1 MAERLIKSNKL
12 RIGDVSLSYHI
23 KKAATQPEKTII
35 FLHGFP
41 FNKNMWRQ
49 QLSALPDNCTGI
61 ALDIRGHGNSTSGHG
76 FFSIDVF
83 AKDLRAFV
91 KHLNLDNI
99 VICGLSMGGYIAL
112 RCYQLF
118 PERIAGIVLCA
129 TQSKADDDAGK
140 QKRFDS
146 IQAVLSHG
154 RRPFAI
160 GFVEKVFAP
169 ASLQKES
176 EAIALIKSSIRR
188 NSINSICATL
198 LALAARTDTSVVLP
212 EIKCPALVIRG
223 KEDRIV
229 SLADMQYLAKEIPGS
244 RFVEMD
250 DCGHLP
256 NLEAPEVFNSLLHDF
271 LAAIPA
277 ASVVEA

>member
-1 MAERLIKSNKL
+1 MAERKIKSNKL

-23 KKAATQPEKTII
+23 KKAETQAEKTII

-49 QLSALPDNCTGI
+49 QLSELPDNYTGI

-76 FFSIDVF
+76 FFAIDVF
-83 AKDLRAFV
+83 AKDLGAFIS
-91 KHLNLDNI
+91 HLQLEE
-99 VICGLSMGGYIAL
+99 VVLCGLSMGGYIAL
-112 RCYQLF
+112 RSYQLF
-118 PERIAGIVLCA
+118 PDKIAGIVLAA
-129 TQSKADDDAGK
+129 TQSKADNDAGK

-160 GFVEKVFAP
+160 GFVEKVFAEK
-169 ASLQKES
+169 SIKEQP
-176 EAIALIKSSIRR
+176 EAVSLIKSSIRR

-198 LALAARTDTSVVLP
+198 LALAARTDTTAVLSQI
-212 EIKCPALVIRG
+212 ECPALIIRG
-223 KEDRIV
+223 TEDRIV
-229 SLADMQYLAKEIPGS
+229 TREDMKLLADEIAGS
-244 RFVEMD
+244 SFVEME

-256 NLEAPEVFNSLLHDF
+256 NLEDPTQFNAVLNDF
-271 LAAIPA
+271 LAKI
-277 ASVVEA
+277 

>member
-23 KKAATQPEKTII
+23 KKAKTKESKTIL

-49 QLSALPDNCTGI
+49 QLLASADNVTAI
-61 ALDIRGHGNSTSGHG
+61 AVDIRGHGNSTSGHS

-83 AKDLRAFV
+83 AKDLVLFIEQLGLEKV
-91 KHLNLDNI
+91 VL
-99 VICGLSMGGYIAL
+99 CGISMGGYIAL
-112 RCYQLF
+112 RLYELI
-118 PERIAGIVLCA
+118 PTRISGMILCD
-129 TQSKADDDAGK
+129 THSQADDNAAK

-146 IQAVLSHG
+146 IQAVLTHG

-160 GFVEKVFAP
+160 GFIEKVFAGP
-169 ASLQKES
+169 SLEKEP
-176 EAIALIKSSIRR
+176 EAVLLIKSSIRR

-198 LALAARTDTSVVLP
+198 LALAARTDTSPVLKF
-212 EIKCPALVIRG
+212 INCPSLLIRG
-223 KEDRIV
+223 KEDRIT
-229 SLADMQYLAKEIPGS
+229 SRESMQEMAKGIQDS
-244 RFVEMD
+244 AFVEME

-256 NLEAPEVFNSLLHDF
+256 NLEAPQAFNSLLIDF
-271 LAAIPA
+271 MEKVSL
-277 ASVVEA
+277 

>member
-1 MAERLIKSNKL
+1 MAERIIKSNKL

-23 KKAATQPEKTII
+23 KKATTQPEKTVI

-49 QLSALPDNCTGI
+49 QLSALADDCTGI

-83 AKDLRAFV
+83 AKDLRAFI
-91 KHLNLDNI
+91 KHLHLENV

-118 PERIAGIVLCA
+118 PENIAGIILCA
-129 TQSKADDDAGK
+129 THSKPDDDAGK

-169 ASLQKES
+169 TSLQKET
-176 EAIALIKSSIRR
+176 EAVALIKSSIRR

-212 EIKCPALVIRG
+212 EIKCPALIIRG

-229 SLADMQYLAKEIPGS
+229 SLEDMKFMAKEIPGS
-244 RFVEMD
+244 TFVEMD

-256 NLEAPEVFNSLLHDF
+256 NLEDAAKFNGLLHDF
-271 LAAIPA
+271 LAGIEVTSAQKD
-277 ASVVEA
+277 

>member
-23 KKAATQPEKTII
+23 KKAKTKESKTIL

-49 QLSALPDNCTGI
+49 QLLASADNVTAI
-61 ALDIRGHGNSTSGHG
+61 AVDIRGHGNSTSGHS

-83 AKDLRAFV
+83 AKDLVFFIEQLGLEKV
-91 KHLNLDNI
+91 VL
-99 VICGLSMGGYIAL
+99 CGISMGGYIAL
-112 RCYQLF
+112 RLYELI
-118 PERIAGIVLCA
+118 PTRISGMILCD
-129 TQSKADDDAGK
+129 THSQADDNAAK

-146 IQAVLSHG
+146 IQAVLTHG

-160 GFVEKVFAP
+160 GFIEKVFAGP
-169 ASLQKES
+169 SLEKEP
-176 EAIALIKSSIRR
+176 EAVLLIKSSIRR

-198 LALAARTDTSVVLP
+198 LALAARTDTSPVLKF
-212 EIKCPALVIRG
+212 INCPSLLIRG
-223 KEDRIV
+223 KEDRIT
-229 SLADMQYLAKEIPGS
+229 SRESMQEMAKGIQDS
-244 RFVEMD
+244 AFVEME

-256 NLEAPEVFNSLLHDF
+256 NLEAPQAFNSLLIDF
-271 LAAIPA
+271 MEKVSL
-277 ASVVEA
+277 

>member
-23 KKAATQPEKTII
+23 KKAKTKESKTIL

-49 QLSALPDNCTGI
+49 QLLASADNVTAI
-61 ALDIRGHGNSTSGHG
+61 AVDIRGHGNSTSGHS

-83 AKDLRAFV
+83 AKDLVLFIEQLGLEKV
-91 KHLNLDNI
+91 VL
-99 VICGLSMGGYIAL
+99 CGISMGGYIAL
-112 RCYQLF
+112 RLYELI
-118 PERIAGIVLCA
+118 PTRISGMILCD
-129 TQSKADDDAGK
+129 THSQADDNAAK

-146 IQAVLSHG
+146 IQAVLTHG

-160 GFVEKVFAP
+160 GFIEKVFAGP
-169 ASLQKES
+169 SLEKEP
-176 EAIALIKSSIRR
+176 EAVLLIKSSIRR

-198 LALAARTDTSVVLP
+198 LALAARTDTSPVLKF
-212 EIKCPALVIRG
+212 INCPSLLIRG
-223 KEDRIV
+223 KEDRIT
-229 SLADMQYLAKEIPGS
+229 SRESMQEMAKGIQDS
-244 RFVEMD
+244 VFVEME

-256 NLEAPEVFNSLLHDF
+256 NLEAPQAFNSLLIDF
-271 LAAIPA
+271 MEKVSL
-277 ASVVEA
+277 